1 MTKGIV
7 VNETATDR
15 DRSSPID
22 KSTCEA
28 KKERTDARKR
38 IRTARKFCDFRED
51 VTYRE
56 AVHEYERIEADILE
70 LNHLLDDAIIVISE
84 RSEVVTFGNQVVI
97 RELQQVE
104 TERYRIV
111 SEAEADLERGSIS
124 VTSPLGRRLMGA
136 TMGQMIQVET
146 PGGTIQV
153 EVLHIEP

>member
-1 MTKGIV
+1 MKPKLT
-7 VNETATDR
+7 ETGHHQLTNRLAMLR
-15 DRSSPID
+15 R
-22 KSTCEA
+22 
-28 KKERTDARKR
+28 ERTDARKR